1 MGDDLSPVMPPTRPG
16 IPEHDASFY
25 EQTAIKSTEYILQE
39 IAGCKGTDAPENPS
53 TSVVGITLG
62 NWGLMIDRGARL
74 LFPLM
79 YAAFIVV
86 YFIFFHF

>member
-1 MGDDLSPVMPPTRPG
+1 MPPPRPG

-25 EQTAIKSTEYILQE
+25 EQTANKSTEYILQE
-39 IAGCKGTDAPENPS
+39 IAGSKGTDAPENPS
-53 TSVVGITLG
+53 TSVVGIALG

-79 YAAFIVV
+79 YAAFIIA